1 MNDSVERVA
10 LVLRTQQ
17 GREAD
22 YRAWLERSMEQL
34 GDVYA
39 RHGIHAK
46 TVLTAGTRFIA
57 HYELEEKESI
67 LRAFADP
74 ESVAIL
80 EGDLAGVLEIEDSAP
95 AVYEEIFTWSVAA
108 PGRVERAGLTLTI
121 QDGQE
126 AAYREWLV
134 SDVLEELETIW
145 NRNDIYRHDV
155 LASGTRLVAYYECKN
170 RFNVLKAFREPEAL
184 AMLIGQLSKIL
195 DLDPHTPLNLFE
207 EAFSWRSSDERQ
219 PA

>member
-1 MNDSVERVA
+1 MERVA
-10 LVLRTQQ
+10 LVLRTQRS
-17 GREAD
+17 READ
-22 YRAWLERSMEQL
+22 YRAWLEGSMEQL

-39 RHGIHAK
+39 RHGIGAK
-46 TVLTAGTRFIA
+46 TVLMAGTRFIA
-57 HYELEEKESI
+57 HYEVEEKESI

-74 ESVAIL
+74 EAVAML
-80 EGDLAGVLEIEDSAP
+80 EGDLAGVLEIDDDP
-95 AVYEEIFTWSVAA
+95 PKVYEEIFTWSVPA
-108 PGRVERAGLTLTI
+108 PGAVERAGLTLTI

-126 AAYREWLV
+126 EAYRDWLV
-134 SDVLEELETIW
+134 SGVLEELETIW

-155 LASGTRLVAYYECKN
+155 LASGTKLVAYYECKN

-184 AMLIGQLSKIL
+184 VMLIGQLSKIL
-195 DLDPHTPLNLFE
+195 ELDPHTPLNLFE

>member
-1 MNDSVERVA
+1 MERTAV
-10 LVLRTQQ
+10 VLRTQP

-22 YRAWLERSMEQL
+22 YRAWLERSMNQL
-34 GDVYA
+34 ADVYA

-46 TVLTAGTRFIA
+46 TVLMAGRRFIA
-57 HYELEEKESI
+57 HYESDEKDSV
-67 LRAFADP
+67 LKALADA

-80 EGDLAGVLEIEDSAP
+80 EGDLAGVLELEEGQP
-95 AVYEEIFTWSVAA
+95 ALYEQIFAWSTPA
-108 PGRVERAGLTLTI
+108 PGFVERAGLVLTI
-121 QDGQE
+121 REGQE
-126 AAYREWLV
+126 DAYREWLA
-134 SDVLEELETIW
+134 SGVLEELETIW

-155 LASGTRLVAYYECKN
+155 LAAGTSLVAYYECKS

-184 AMLIGQLSKIL
+184 VMLISQLSKIL

-207 EAFSWRSSDERQ
+207 EAFSWRSSHDRQ